1 MYTSFFNTFT
11 SSRRYNQICRQLKL
25 ISLGIINSKYVAGVV
40 RDGRF
45 SGHMINEKTQVVC
58 MEEWTS
64 DSLSC
69 EDAKRILQGKNNRIR
84 FNINH
89 AKY

>member
-1 MYTSFFNTFT
+1 MLDVNHFYFKAYFVSFQESF
-11 SSRRYNQICRQLKL
+11 RRSTLL
-25 ISLGIINSKYVAGVV
+25 VLSGMG
-40 RDGRF
+40 F

-69 EDAKRILQGKNNRIR
+69 EDAKRILQGMVLYSFTND
-84 FNINH
+84 
-89 AKY
+89 

>member
-1 MYTSFFNTFT
+1 ME
-11 SSRRYNQICRQLKL
+11 
-25 ISLGIINSKYVAGVV
+25 
-40 RDGRF
+40 DF

-69 EDAKRILQGKNNRIR
+69 EDAKRILQGILNILKGLQIR
-84 FNINH
+84 
-89 AKY
+89 